1 MENLFL
7 RVLTLSLTAS
17 LVLLPLLALAPRLH
31 HRYAGRTFYVLW
43 LVLAVRL
50 VLPVPLTLPNPAVT
64 VDLPPARTVTLSGAV
79 QAPAAVTAPA
89 GAEGA
94 EAPAA
99 VGPAQPVSA
108 ETPRRPGVGWTQL
121 GAWLWLGGMA
131 SLLVYQGAGY
141 ALARRKLLRG
151 AEPGSEEET
160 ALLAAL
166 AAGLGVRRAPPLL
179 HTADAASPMVLGLVR
194 PVLLLPEGTLPAEE
208 LEVVLRHELTH
219 LKRHDVAYQ
228 ALLLLARTVHW
239 FNPLV
244 WWMGREAGRSL
255 ELCCDDAVVR
265 GRDEAFCRRYG
276 SVLLRTAAGG
286 RMPLSTQFGGG
297 KGQLKA
303 RLGNLFRKKR
313 NSAALVC
320 IALACA
326 LLCTSLV
333 ACEQAELTP
342 EEALDALEDSIAVE
356 GDRISFTVPEHC
368 GPEDL
373 WEITVSG
380 LSETEEGVVSLHY
393 FENEAWKAG
402 QGYAVGMTTEVW
414 QTVTALTLEAYPPQ
428 AYGTGTYTAARLGRT
443 IDLLALWRTANG
455 LPVEDIG
462 EWNRMAA
469 DAAMDALEGSM
480 TYDEGT
486 VTFTLPKLDL
496 PEELWRVQISGQAET
511 AELGGISLHYMEDAE
526 WTPGETYI
534 LEIPPEQWEEITQLS
549 LDAYCTAQPD
559 SDFLGF
565 EGTVDLLAGYRE
577 ANGIRGDALVYENEA
592 RGLTLTL
599 PGSWKEYGACQE
611 GEDSVIFYCAA
622 LGPETGGIAQV
633 SFLDEPLEA
642 VTDRDTLLGCRPGCY
657 VYSYGYQVPLPALQQ
672 ATREVRS
679 RYNALYEDFQ
689 HRLILSFSDGL
700 PVLPSD
706 KPDFSFNGTTF
717 SCGNQSWD
725 ITSRIKAATGIV
737 SAVPV
742 GDKIVVECHVGPKNG
757 TYCIFDTA
765 SKSFEANL
773 QGNHL
778 TWYNDDITTAVYSFW
793 SDVYAYDGRMIKSYD
808 LAEDAYIYDLA
819 FSEDRNALHVTIVH
833 GDGTEEADVIDL

>member
-7 RVLTLSLTAS
+7 RVLTLSLTVS

-43 LVLAVRL
+43 LLLAVRL
-50 VLPVPLTLPNPAVT
+50 VLPVQLTLPEPAVT
-64 VDLPPARTVTLSGAV
+64 VELPPSQAVTVPAVVRPRAEAAVSDVPQSAGAAEP
-79 QAPAAVTAPA
+79 APAAPEA
-89 GAEGA
+89 GRTL
-94 EAPAA
+94 
-99 VGPAQPVSA
+99 S
-108 ETPRRPGVGWTQL
+108 WTKL
-121 GAWLWLGGMA
+121 GTWLWLGGMA
-131 SLLVYQGAGY
+131 ALLVYQGVGY
-141 ALARRKLLRG
+141 ALARRRLLRD

-194 PVLLLPEGTLPAEE
+194 PVLLLPEGALPAEE

-255 ELCCDDAVVR
+255 ELCCDDAVVQ
-265 GRDEAFCRRYG
+265 GRDEAFRRRYG

-286 RMPLSTQFGGG
+286 RVPLSTRLGGG

-320 IALACA
+320 LALACA
-326 LLCTSLV
+326 LLVTSLV
-333 ACEQAELTP
+333 ACEQAKLTP

-443 IDLLALWRTANG
+443 IDLLALWRAANG
-455 LPVEDIG
+455 LMTGQEALDAVERSVAYENG
-462 EWNRMAA
+462 V
-469 DAAMDALEGSM
+469 L
-480 TYDEGT
+480 
-486 VTFTLPKLDL
+486 TFTLPDGY
-496 PEELWRVQISGQAET
+496 SAG
-511 AELGGISLHYMEDAE
+511 E
-526 WTPGETYI
+526 WTINIFGFESSSEMVSYLEDTDWQGGETYT
-534 LEIPPEQWEEITQLS
+534 LDFTPEQLRALTGLFMDIYLPAPEGAVDEWGNALLGYSRT
-549 LDAYCTAQPD
+549 LD
-559 SDFLGF
+559 L
-565 EGTVDLLAGYRE
+565 RE
-577 ANGIRGDALVYENEA
+577 AAGQTAGPSEVYVNETY
-592 RGLTLTL
+592 GFSLTL
-599 PGSWKEYGACQE
+599 PESWAEYGAYQE
-611 GEDSVIFYCAA
+611 QEDGSVLFYCAA
-622 LGPETGGIAQV
+622 LGPEVGGIAQV
-633 SFLDEPLEA
+633 HILSQPMEA
-642 VTDRDTLLGCRPGCY
+642 TTGRITLLGCRPGCY
-657 VYSYGYQVPLPALQQ
+657 VYSYGYQAPLPALQQ
-672 ATREVRS
+672 AALAVREQ
-679 RYNALYEDFQ
+679 YNILYSEFY
-689 HRLILSFSDGL
+689 DGL
-700 PVLPSD
+700 TL
-706 KPDFSFNGTTF
+706 TF
-717 SCGNQSWD
+717 EN
-725 ITSRIKAATGIV
+725 
-737 SAVPV
+737 
-742 GDKIVVECHVGPKNG
+742 
-757 TYCIFDTA
+757 
-765 SKSFEANL
+765 
-773 QGNHL
+773 
-778 TWYNDDITTAVYSFW
+778 
-793 SDVYAYDGRMIKSYD
+793 
-808 LAEDAYIYDLA
+808 
-819 FSEDRNALHVTIVH
+819 
-833 GDGTEEADVIDL
+833 

>member
-7 RVLTLSLTAS
+7 RVLTLSLTVS

-43 LVLAVRL
+43 LLLAVRL
-50 VLPVPLTLPNPAVT
+50 VLPLQLVLPEPAVT
-64 VDLPPARTVTLSGAV
+64 VELPPSQAVTVPAAVRPRAEAAVSDVPQFAGAAEP
-79 QAPAAVTAPA
+79 APAAP
-89 GAEGA
+89 
-94 EAPAA
+94 EA
-99 VGPAQPVSA
+99 VRTLS
-108 ETPRRPGVGWTQL
+108 WTQL

-131 SLLVYQGAGY
+131 ALLVYQGAGY
-141 ALARRKLLRG
+141 ALARRRLLRD

-179 HTADAASPMVLGLVR
+179 RTADAASPMVLGLAR
-194 PVLLLPEGTLPAEE
+194 PVLLLPEGALPAEE

-286 RMPLSTQFGGG
+286 RVPLSTRLGGG

-320 IALACA
+320 LALACA
-326 LLCTSLV
+326 LLVTSLV
-333 ACEQAELTP
+333 ACEQAKLTP

-356 GDRISFTVPEHC
+356 GDRISFTVPKHC

-414 QTVTALTLEAYPPQ
+414 QTVTELTLEAYPPQ

-443 IDLLALWRTANG
+443 IDLLALWRAANG
-455 LPVEDIG
+455 LMTGQEALDAVERSVAYENG
-462 EWNRMAA
+462 V
-469 DAAMDALEGSM
+469 L
-480 TYDEGT
+480 
-486 VTFTLPKLDL
+486 TFTLPDGY
-496 PEELWRVQISGQAET
+496 SAG
-511 AELGGISLHYMEDAE
+511 E
-526 WTPGETYI
+526 WTINIFGFESSSEMVSYLEDTDWQGGETYT
-534 LEIPPEQWEEITQLS
+534 LDFTPEQLRALTGLFMDIYLP
-549 LDAYCTAQPD
+549 AP
-559 SDFLGF
+559 
-565 EGTVDLLAGYRE
+565 EGTVDEWGNALLGYSRTLDLRE
-577 ANGIRGDALVYENEA
+577 AAGQSAGSSEVYVNETY
-592 RGLTLTL
+592 GFSLTL
-599 PGSWKEYGACQE
+599 PESWTEYGAYQE
-611 GEDSVIFYCAA
+611 QEDGSVLFYCAA
-622 LGPETGGIAQV
+622 LGPEVGGIAQV
-633 SFLDEPLEA
+633 HILSQPMEA
-642 VTDRDTLLGCRPGCY
+642 TTGRITLLGCRPGCY
-657 VYSYGYQVPLPALQQ
+657 VYSYGYQAPLPALQQ
-672 ATREVRS
+672 AALAVREQ
-679 RYNALYEDFQ
+679 YNILYSEFY
-689 HRLILSFSDGL
+689 DGL
-700 PVLPSD
+700 TL
-706 KPDFSFNGTTF
+706 TF
-717 SCGNQSWD
+717 EN
-725 ITSRIKAATGIV
+725 
-737 SAVPV
+737 
-742 GDKIVVECHVGPKNG
+742 
-757 TYCIFDTA
+757 
-765 SKSFEANL
+765 
-773 QGNHL
+773 
-778 TWYNDDITTAVYSFW
+778 
-793 SDVYAYDGRMIKSYD
+793 
-808 LAEDAYIYDLA
+808 
-819 FSEDRNALHVTIVH
+819 
-833 GDGTEEADVIDL
+833 

>member
-7 RVLTLSLTAS
+7 RVLTLSLTVS

-50 VLPVPLTLPNPAVT
+50 VLPLQPVLPEPAVT
-64 VDLPPARTVTLSGAV
+64 VELPPSQAVTVPAAVRPRAEAAVSDVPQSAGAAES
-79 QAPAAVTAPA
+79 APAAP
-89 GAEGA
+89 
-94 EAPAA
+94 EA
-99 VGPAQPVSA
+99 VRTLS
-108 ETPRRPGVGWTQL
+108 WTQL

-131 SLLVYQGAGY
+131 ALLVYQGAGY
-141 ALARRKLLRG
+141 ALARRRLLRD

-166 AAGLGVRRAPPLL
+166 AAGLGVQRAPPLL

-265 GRDEAFCRRYG
+265 GRDEAFRRRYG

-286 RMPLSTQFGGG
+286 RVPLSTRLGGG

-320 IALACA
+320 LALACA
-326 LLCTSLV
+326 LLVTSLV
-333 ACEQAELTP
+333 ACEQAKLTP

-414 QTVTALTLEAYPPQ
+414 QTVTELTLEAYPPQ

-443 IDLLALWRTANG
+443 IDLLALWRAANG
-455 LPVEDIG
+455 LMTGQEALDAVERSVAYENG
-462 EWNRMAA
+462 V
-469 DAAMDALEGSM
+469 L
-480 TYDEGT
+480 
-486 VTFTLPKLDL
+486 TFTLPDGY
-496 PEELWRVQISGQAET
+496 SAG
-511 AELGGISLHYMEDAE
+511 E
-526 WTPGETYI
+526 WTIHIFGFESSSEMVSYLADTDLQGGETYTLDFI
-534 LEIPPEQWEEITQLS
+534 PEQLRALTGLFMDIYLP
-549 LDAYCTAQPD
+549 AP
-559 SDFLGF
+559 
-565 EGTVDLLAGYRE
+565 EGTVDEWGNALLGYSRTLDLRE
-577 ANGIRGDALVYENEA
+577 AAGQTAGPSEVYVNETY
-592 RGLTLTL
+592 GFSLTL
-599 PGSWKEYGACQE
+599 PESWAEYGAYQE
-611 GEDSVIFYCAA
+611 QEDGSVLFYCAA
-622 LGPETGGIAQV
+622 LGPETGGVAQV
-633 SFLDEPLEA
+633 RFLDKPLEA
-642 VTDRDTLLGCRPGCY
+642 LTGRDTLLGYRPGCY
-657 VYSYGYQVPLPALQQ
+657 VYSYGYQAPLPALQQ
-672 ATREVRS
+672 ATQEVREQYDTLYS
-679 RYNALYEDFQ
+679 DLHEGLALTFENW
-689 HRLILSFSDGL
+689 
-700 PVLPSD
+700 PVS
-706 KPDFSFNGTTF
+706 
-717 SCGNQSWD
+717 
-725 ITSRIKAATGIV
+725 
-737 SAVPV
+737 
-742 GDKIVVECHVGPKNG
+742 
-757 TYCIFDTA
+757 
-765 SKSFEANL
+765 
-773 QGNHL
+773 HL
-778 TWYNDDITTAVYSFW
+778 EY
-793 SDVYAYDGRMIKSYD
+793 
-808 LAEDAYIYDLA
+808 
-819 FSEDRNALHVTIVH
+819 
-833 GDGTEEADVIDL
+833 

>member
-7 RVLTLSLTAS
+7 RVLTLSLTVS

-50 VLPVPLTLPNPAVT
+50 VLPLQPILPEPAVT
-64 VDLPPARTVTLSGAV
+64 VELPPSQAVTVPAAVRPRAEAAVSDVPQSAGAAEP
-79 QAPAAVTAPA
+79 APAAP
-89 GAEGA
+89 
-94 EAPAA
+94 EA
-99 VGPAQPVSA
+99 VRTFS
-108 ETPRRPGVGWTQL
+108 WTQL
-121 GAWLWLGGMA
+121 GAWLWLSGMA
-131 SLLVYQGAGY
+131 ALLVYQGAGY
-141 ALARRKLLRG
+141 VLARRRLLRD

-194 PVLLLPEGTLPAEE
+194 PVLLLPEGALPAEE

-276 SVLLRTAAGG
+276 SVLLRTATGG

-326 LLCTSLV
+326 LLVTSLV

-342 EEALDALEDSIAVE
+342 EEGLDALEDSIAVE
-356 GDRISFTVPEHC
+356 GDRISFTVPKHC

-414 QTVTALTLEAYPPQ
+414 QTVTELTLEAYPPQ

-455 LPVEDIG
+455 QMTGQEALDAVERSVAYENG
-462 EWNRMAA
+462 V
-469 DAAMDALEGSM
+469 L
-480 TYDEGT
+480 
-486 VTFTLPKLDL
+486 TFTLPDGY
-496 PEELWRVQISGQAET
+496 SAG
-511 AELGGISLHYMEDAE
+511 E
-526 WTPGETYI
+526 WTIHIFGFESSSEMVSYLEDTDWQGGETYT
-534 LEIPPEQWEEITQLS
+534 LDFTPEQLRALTGLFMDIYLP
-549 LDAYCTAQPD
+549 AP
-559 SDFLGF
+559 
-565 EGTVDLLAGYRE
+565 EGTVDEWGNALLGYSRTLDLRE
-577 ANGIRGDALVYENEA
+577 AAGQSAGSSEVYVNETY
-592 RGLTLTL
+592 GFSLTL
-599 PGSWKEYGACQE
+599 PESWAEYGAYQE
-611 GEDSVIFYCAA
+611 QEDGSVLFYCAA
-622 LGPETGGIAQV
+622 LGPEVGGIAQV
-633 SFLDEPLEA
+633 HILSQPMEA
-642 VTDRDTLLGCRPGCY
+642 TTGRITLLGWRPGCY
-657 VYSYGYQVPLPALQQ
+657 VYSYGYQAPLPALQQ
-672 ATREVRS
+672 AALTMREQ
-679 RYNALYEDFQ
+679 YNILYSEFY
-689 HRLILSFSDGL
+689 DGL
-700 PVLPSD
+700 TL
-706 KPDFSFNGTTF
+706 TF
-717 SCGNQSWD
+717 EN
-725 ITSRIKAATGIV
+725 
-737 SAVPV
+737 
-742 GDKIVVECHVGPKNG
+742 
-757 TYCIFDTA
+757 
-765 SKSFEANL
+765 
-773 QGNHL
+773 
-778 TWYNDDITTAVYSFW
+778 
-793 SDVYAYDGRMIKSYD
+793 
-808 LAEDAYIYDLA
+808 
-819 FSEDRNALHVTIVH
+819 
-833 GDGTEEADVIDL
+833 

>member
-89 GAEGA
+89 GAEAA

-99 VGPAQPVSA
+99 VEPAQPVPA

-121 GAWLWLGGMA
+121 GAWLWLGGVA
-131 SLLVYQGAGY
+131 ALLVYQGAGY
-141 ALARRKLLRG
+141 ALARRKLLRD

-179 HTADAASPMVLGLVR
+179 RTADAASPMVLGLAR
-194 PVLLLPEGTLPAEE
+194 PVLLLPEGALPAEE

-219 LKRHDVAYQ
+219 LKRRDVAYQ

-286 RMPLSTQFGGG
+286 RVPLSTWLGGG

-320 IALACA
+320 LALACA
-326 LLCTSLV
+326 LLVTSLV
-333 ACEQAELTP
+333 ACEQAKLTP

-356 GDRISFTVPEHC
+356 GDRISFTVPKHC

-414 QTVTALTLEAYPPQ
+414 QTVTELTLEAYPPQ

-443 IDLLALWRTANG
+443 IDLLALWRAANG
-455 LPVEDIG
+455 LMTGQEALDAVERSVAYENG
-462 EWNRMAA
+462 V
-469 DAAMDALEGSM
+469 L
-480 TYDEGT
+480 
-486 VTFTLPKLDL
+486 TFTLP
-496 PEELWRVQISGQAET
+496 
-511 AELGGISLHYMEDAE
+511 GGYSAGE
-526 WTPGETYI
+526 WTINIFGFESSSEMVSYLEDTDWQGGETYT
-534 LEIPPEQWEEITQLS
+534 LDFTPEQLRALTGLFMDIYLPAPEGAVDEWGNALLGYSRT
-549 LDAYCTAQPD
+549 LD
-559 SDFLGF
+559 L
-565 EGTVDLLAGYRE
+565 RE
-577 ANGIRGDALVYENEA
+577 AAGQTAGPSEVYVNETY
-592 RGLTLTL
+592 GFSLTL
-599 PGSWKEYGACQE
+599 PESWAEYGAYQE
-611 GEDSVIFYCAA
+611 QEDGSVLFYCAA

-633 SFLDEPLEA
+633 HILSQPMEA
-642 VTDRDTLLGCRPGCY
+642 TTGRITLLGCRPGCY
-657 VYSYGYQVPLPALQQ
+657 VYSYGYQAPLPALQQ
-672 ATREVRS
+672 AALTVREQ
-679 RYNALYEDFQ
+679 YNILYSEFY
-689 HRLILSFSDGL
+689 DGL
-700 PVLPSD
+700 TL
-706 KPDFSFNGTTF
+706 TF
-717 SCGNQSWD
+717 EN
-725 ITSRIKAATGIV
+725 
-737 SAVPV
+737 
-742 GDKIVVECHVGPKNG
+742 
-757 TYCIFDTA
+757 
-765 SKSFEANL
+765 
-773 QGNHL
+773 
-778 TWYNDDITTAVYSFW
+778 
-793 SDVYAYDGRMIKSYD
+793 
-808 LAEDAYIYDLA
+808 
-819 FSEDRNALHVTIVH
+819 
-833 GDGTEEADVIDL
+833 

>member
-7 RVLTLSLTAS
+7 RVLTLSLTVS

-43 LVLAVRL
+43 LLLAVRL
-50 VLPVPLTLPNPAVT
+50 VLPVQLILPEPAVT
-64 VDLPPARTVTLSGAV
+64 VELPPSQAVTVPAVVRPPAEAAVSDVPQSAGAAEP
-79 QAPAAVTAPA
+79 APAAP
-89 GAEGA
+89 
-94 EAPAA
+94 EA
-99 VGPAQPVSA
+99 VRTLS
-108 ETPRRPGVGWTQL
+108 WTQL

-131 SLLVYQGAGY
+131 ALLVYQGAGY
-141 ALARRKLLRG
+141 ALARRRLLRD

-179 HTADAASPMVLGLVR
+179 RTADAASPMVLGLVR

-286 RMPLSTQFGGG
+286 RVPLSTRLGGG

-320 IALACA
+320 LALACA
-326 LLCTSLV
+326 LLVTSLV
-333 ACEQAELTP
+333 ACEQAKLTP

-443 IDLLALWRTANG
+443 IDLLALWRAANG
-455 LPVEDIG
+455 LMTGQEALDAVERSVAYENG
-462 EWNRMAA
+462 V
-469 DAAMDALEGSM
+469 L
-480 TYDEGT
+480 
-486 VTFTLPKLDL
+486 TFTLPDGY
-496 PEELWRVQISGQAET
+496 SAG
-511 AELGGISLHYMEDAE
+511 E
-526 WTPGETYI
+526 WTIHIFGFESSSEMVSYLADTDLQGGETY
-534 LEIPPEQWEEITQLS
+534 T
-549 LDAYCTAQPD
+549 LDFTP
-559 SDFLGF
+559 
-565 EGTVDLLAGYRE
+565 
-577 ANGIRGDALVYENEA
+577 
-592 RGLTLTL
+592 
-599 PGSWKEYGACQE
+599 
-611 GEDSVIFYCAA
+611 
-622 LGPETGGIAQV
+622 
-633 SFLDEPLEA
+633 
-642 VTDRDTLLGCRPGCY
+642 
-657 VYSYGYQVPLPALQQ
+657 
-672 ATREVRS
+672 
-679 RYNALYEDFQ
+679 
-689 HRLILSFSDGL
+689 
-700 PVLPSD
+700 
-706 KPDFSFNGTTF
+706 
-717 SCGNQSWD
+717 
-725 ITSRIKAATGIV
+725 
-737 SAVPV
+737 
-742 GDKIVVECHVGPKNG
+742 
-757 TYCIFDTA
+757 
-765 SKSFEANL
+765 
-773 QGNHL
+773 
-778 TWYNDDITTAVYSFW
+778 
-793 SDVYAYDGRMIKSYD
+793 
-808 LAEDAYIYDLA
+808 
-819 FSEDRNALHVTIVH
+819 
-833 GDGTEEADVIDL
+833 

>member
-43 LVLAVRL
+43 LLLAVRL
-50 VLPVPLTLPNPAVT
+50 VLPVQLILPEPAVT
-64 VDLPPARTVTLSGAV
+64 VELPPSQAVTVPAVVRPRAEAAVSDVPQSAGAAEP
-79 QAPAAVTAPA
+79 APAAP
-89 GAEGA
+89 
-94 EAPAA
+94 EA
-99 VGPAQPVSA
+99 VRTLS
-108 ETPRRPGVGWTQL
+108 WTQL

-131 SLLVYQGAGY
+131 ALLVYQGAGY
-141 ALARRKLLRG
+141 ALARRRLLRD

-179 HTADAASPMVLGLVR
+179 RTVDAASPMVLGLAR
-194 PVLLLPEGTLPAEE
+194 PVLLLPEGQLPEE
-208 LEVVLRHELTH
+208 ALEVVLRHELTH

-368 GPEDL
+368 GPEED
-373 WEITVSG
+373 WEITISG
-380 LSETEEGVVSLHY
+380 LGKDGTDSP
-393 FENEAWKAG
+393 EAIAFLEDEDWQAG
-402 QGYAVGMTTEVW
+402 KTYGIGMTTEAW
-414 QTVTALTLEAYPPQ
+414 EAAAALTLEAYPPQ

-443 IDLLALWRTANG
+443 IDLLALWRAANG
-455 LPVEDIG
+455 LMTGQEALDAVERSVAYENG
-462 EWNRMAA
+462 V
-469 DAAMDALEGSM
+469 L
-480 TYDEGT
+480 
-486 VTFTLPKLDL
+486 TFTLPDGY
-496 PEELWRVQISGQAET
+496 SAG
-511 AELGGISLHYMEDAE
+511 E
-526 WTPGETYI
+526 WTIHIFGFESSSEMVSYLADTDLQGGETYT
-534 LEIPPEQWEEITQLS
+534 LDFTPEQLRALTGLFMDIYLP
-549 LDAYCTAQPD
+549 AP
-559 SDFLGF
+559 
-565 EGTVDLLAGYRE
+565 EGTVDEWGNALLGYSRTLDLRAAAGQTAGLSE
-577 ANGIRGDALVYENEA
+577 VYVNETY
-592 RGLTLTL
+592 GFSLTL
-599 PGSWKEYGACQE
+599 PESWTEYGAYQE
-611 GEDSVIFYCAA
+611 QEDGSVLFYCAA

-642 VTDRDTLLGCRPGCY
+642 VTGRGTLLGCRPGCY
-657 VYSYGYQVPLPALQQ
+657 VYSYGYQAPLAALQQ
-672 ATREVRS
+672 AALAVREQ
-679 RYNALYEDFQ
+679 YNILYSEFY
-689 HRLILSFSDGL
+689 DGL
-700 PVLPSD
+700 TL
-706 KPDFSFNGTTF
+706 TF
-717 SCGNQSWD
+717 EN
-725 ITSRIKAATGIV
+725 
-737 SAVPV
+737 
-742 GDKIVVECHVGPKNG
+742 
-757 TYCIFDTA
+757 
-765 SKSFEANL
+765 
-773 QGNHL
+773 
-778 TWYNDDITTAVYSFW
+778 
-793 SDVYAYDGRMIKSYD
+793 
-808 LAEDAYIYDLA
+808 
-819 FSEDRNALHVTIVH
+819 
-833 GDGTEEADVIDL
+833 

>member
-7 RVLTLSLTAS
+7 RVLTLSLTVS

-31 HRYAGRTFYVLW
+31 HRYAGRTFYALW
-43 LVLAVRL
+43 LLLAVRL
-50 VLPVPLTLPNPAVT
+50 VLPVQLTLPEPAVT
-64 VDLPPARTVTLSGAV
+64 VELPPSQAVTVPAVVRPRAEAAVSDVPQSAGAAEP
-79 QAPAAVTAPA
+79 APAAP
-89 GAEGA
+89 
-94 EAPAA
+94 EA
-99 VGPAQPVSA
+99 VRTLS
-108 ETPRRPGVGWTQL
+108 WTQL

-131 SLLVYQGAGY
+131 ALLVYQGAGY
-141 ALARRKLLRG
+141 ALARRRLLRD

-179 HTADAASPMVLGLVR
+179 RTADAASPMVLGLVR

-333 ACEQAELTP
+333 ACEQAKLTP

-368 GPEDL
+368 GPEED
-373 WEITVSG
+373 WEITISG
-380 LSETEEGVVSLHY
+380 WGKGGTDSPEAIAFLEDEDWQAGETYGI
-393 FENEAWKAG
+393 
-402 QGYAVGMTTEVW
+402 GMTTEAW
-414 QTVTALTLEAYPPQ
+414 EAAAALTLEAYPPQ

-443 IDLLALWRTANG
+443 IDLLALWRAANG
-455 LPVEDIG
+455 LMTGQEALDAVERSVAYENG
-462 EWNRMAA
+462 V
-469 DAAMDALEGSM
+469 L
-480 TYDEGT
+480 
-486 VTFTLPKLDL
+486 TFTLPDGY
-496 PEELWRVQISGQAET
+496 SAG
-511 AELGGISLHYMEDAE
+511 E
-526 WTPGETYI
+526 WTIHIFGFESSSEMVSYLADTDLQGGETYT
-534 LEIPPEQWEEITQLS
+534 LDFTPEQLRALTGLFMDIYLP
-549 LDAYCTAQPD
+549 AP
-559 SDFLGF
+559 
-565 EGTVDLLAGYRE
+565 EGTVDEWGNALLGYSRTLDLRE
-577 ANGIRGDALVYENEA
+577 ACRAATGQTAGPSEVYVNETY
-592 RGLTLTL
+592 GFSLTL
-599 PGSWKEYGACQE
+599 PESWTEYGAYQE
-611 GEDSVIFYCAA
+611 QEDGSILFYCAA

-633 SFLDEPLEA
+633 HILSQPMEA
-642 VTDRDTLLGCRPGCY
+642 TTGRITLLGCRPGCY
-657 VYSYGYQVPLPALQQ
+657 VYSYGYQAPLPALQQ
-672 ATREVRS
+672 AALAVREQ
-679 RYNALYEDFQ
+679 YNILYSEFY
-689 HRLILSFSDGL
+689 DGL
-700 PVLPSD
+700 TL
-706 KPDFSFNGTTF
+706 TF
-717 SCGNQSWD
+717 EN
-725 ITSRIKAATGIV
+725 
-737 SAVPV
+737 
-742 GDKIVVECHVGPKNG
+742 
-757 TYCIFDTA
+757 
-765 SKSFEANL
+765 
-773 QGNHL
+773 
-778 TWYNDDITTAVYSFW
+778 
-793 SDVYAYDGRMIKSYD
+793 
-808 LAEDAYIYDLA
+808 
-819 FSEDRNALHVTIVH
+819 
-833 GDGTEEADVIDL
+833 

>member
-50 VLPVPLTLPNPAVT
+50 VLPLQLVLPEPAVT
-64 VDLPPARTVTLSGAV
+64 VELPPSQAVTVPAVVRPRAEAAVSDVPQSAGAAEP
-79 QAPAAVTAPA
+79 APAAP
-89 GAEGA
+89 
-94 EAPAA
+94 EA
-99 VGPAQPVSA
+99 VRTLS
-108 ETPRRPGVGWTQL
+108 WTQL

-131 SLLVYQGAGY
+131 ALLVYQGAGY
-141 ALARRKLLRG
+141 ALARRRLLRD

-179 HTADAASPMVLGLVR
+179 RTADAASPMVLGLVR
-194 PVLLLPEGTLPAEE
+194 PVLLLPEGPLPAEE

-276 SVLLRTAAGG
+276 SVLLRTATGG

-333 ACEQAELTP
+333 ACEQAKLTP

-368 GPEDL
+368 GPEEE
-373 WEITVSG
+373 WEITISG
-380 LSETEEGVVSLHY
+380 LGKDGTDSPETIAFLEDED
-393 FENEAWKAG
+393 WQAG
-402 QGYAVGMTTEVW
+402 KTYGIGMTTEAW
-414 QTVTALTLEAYPPQ
+414 EAAAALTLEAYPPQ

-443 IDLLALWRTANG
+443 IDLLALWRAANG
-455 LPVEDIG
+455 LMTGQEALDAVERSVAYENG
-462 EWNRMAA
+462 V
-469 DAAMDALEGSM
+469 L
-480 TYDEGT
+480 
-486 VTFTLPKLDL
+486 TFTLPDGY
-496 PEELWRVQISGQAET
+496 PAG
-511 AELGGISLHYMEDAE
+511 E
-526 WTPGETYI
+526 WTIHIFGFESSSEMVSYLADTDLQGGETYT
-534 LEIPPEQWEEITQLS
+534 LDFTPEQLRALTGLFMDIYLP
-549 LDAYCTAQPD
+549 AP
-559 SDFLGF
+559 
-565 EGTVDLLAGYRE
+565 EGTVDEWGNALLGYSRTLDLRE
-577 ANGIRGDALVYENEA
+577 ACRAAAGQTAGPSEVYVNETY
-592 RGLTLTL
+592 GFSLTL
-599 PGSWKEYGACQE
+599 PESWTEYGAYQE
-611 GEDSVIFYCAA
+611 QEDGSILFYCAA

-633 SFLDEPLEA
+633 HILSQPMEA
-642 VTDRDTLLGCRPGCY
+642 TTGRITLLGCRPGCY
-657 VYSYGYQVPLPALQQ
+657 VYSYGYQAPLPALQQ
-672 ATREVRS
+672 AALAVREQ
-679 RYNALYEDFQ
+679 YNILYSEFY
-689 HRLILSFSDGL
+689 DGL
-700 PVLPSD
+700 TL
-706 KPDFSFNGTTF
+706 TF
-717 SCGNQSWD
+717 EN
-725 ITSRIKAATGIV
+725 
-737 SAVPV
+737 
-742 GDKIVVECHVGPKNG
+742 
-757 TYCIFDTA
+757 
-765 SKSFEANL
+765 
-773 QGNHL
+773 
-778 TWYNDDITTAVYSFW
+778 
-793 SDVYAYDGRMIKSYD
+793 
-808 LAEDAYIYDLA
+808 
-819 FSEDRNALHVTIVH
+819 
-833 GDGTEEADVIDL
+833 

>member
-7 RVLTLSLTAS
+7 RVLTLSLTVS

-43 LVLAVRL
+43 LLLAVRL
-50 VLPVPLTLPNPAVT
+50 VLPLQLVLPEPAVT
-64 VDLPPARTVTLSGAV
+64 VELPPSQAVTVPAAVRPRAEAAVSDVPQSAGAAEP
-79 QAPAAVTAPA
+79 APAAL
-89 GAEGA
+89 
-94 EAPAA
+94 EA
-99 VGPAQPVSA
+99 VRTLS
-108 ETPRRPGVGWTQL
+108 WTQL

-131 SLLVYQGAGY
+131 ALLAYQGAGY
-141 ALARRKLLRG
+141 ALARRRLLRD

-166 AAGLGVRRAPPLL
+166 AAGLGVRRVPPLL
-179 HTADAASPMVLGLVR
+179 RTADAASPMVLGLVR
-194 PVLLLPEGTLPAEE
+194 PVLLLPEGALPAEE

-276 SVLLRTAAGG
+276 SVLLRTATGG
-286 RMPLSTQFGGG
+286 RMPLSTRLGGG

-320 IALACA
+320 LALACA
-326 LLCTSLV
+326 LLVTSLV
-333 ACEQAELTP
+333 ACEQAKLTP

-414 QTVTALTLEAYPPQ
+414 QTVTELTLEAYPPQ

-443 IDLLALWRTANG
+443 IDLLALWRAANG
-455 LPVEDIG
+455 LMTGQEALDAVERSVAYENG
-462 EWNRMAA
+462 V
-469 DAAMDALEGSM
+469 L
-480 TYDEGT
+480 
-486 VTFTLPKLDL
+486 TFTLPDGY
-496 PEELWRVQISGQAET
+496 SAG
-511 AELGGISLHYMEDAE
+511 E
-526 WTPGETYI
+526 WTINIFGFESSSEMVSYLEDTDWQGGETYT
-534 LEIPPEQWEEITQLS
+534 LDFTPEQLRALTGLFMDIYLP
-549 LDAYCTAQPD
+549 AP
-559 SDFLGF
+559 
-565 EGTVDLLAGYRE
+565 EGTVDEWGNALLGYSRTLDLRAAAGQTAGLSE
-577 ANGIRGDALVYENEA
+577 VYVNETY
-592 RGLTLTL
+592 GFSLTL
-599 PGSWKEYGACQE
+599 PESWTEYGAYQE
-611 GEDSVIFYCAA
+611 QEDGSVLFYCAA

-633 SFLDEPLEA
+633 HILSQPMEA
-642 VTDRDTLLGCRPGCY
+642 TTGRITLLGCRPGCY
-657 VYSYGYQVPLPALQQ
+657 VYSYGYQAPLPALQQ
-672 ATREVRS
+672 AALAVREQ
-679 RYNALYEDFQ
+679 YNILYSEFY
-689 HRLILSFSDGL
+689 DGL
-700 PVLPSD
+700 TL
-706 KPDFSFNGTTF
+706 TF
-717 SCGNQSWD
+717 EN
-725 ITSRIKAATGIV
+725 
-737 SAVPV
+737 
-742 GDKIVVECHVGPKNG
+742 
-757 TYCIFDTA
+757 
-765 SKSFEANL
+765 
-773 QGNHL
+773 
-778 TWYNDDITTAVYSFW
+778 
-793 SDVYAYDGRMIKSYD
+793 
-808 LAEDAYIYDLA
+808 
-819 FSEDRNALHVTIVH
+819 
-833 GDGTEEADVIDL
+833 

>member
-7 RVLTLSLTAS
+7 RVLTLSLTVS

-31 HRYAGRTFYVLW
+31 HRYAGRTFYALW
-43 LVLAVRL
+43 LLLAVRL
-50 VLPVPLTLPNPAVT
+50 VLPVQLTLPEPAVT
-64 VDLPPARTVTLSGAV
+64 VELPPSQAVTVPAVVRPRAEAAVSDVPQSAGAAEP
-79 QAPAAVTAPA
+79 APAAP
-89 GAEGA
+89 
-94 EAPAA
+94 EA
-99 VGPAQPVSA
+99 VRTLS
-108 ETPRRPGVGWTQL
+108 WTQL

-131 SLLVYQGAGY
+131 ALLVYQGAGY
-141 ALARRKLLRG
+141 ALARRRLLRD

-194 PVLLLPEGTLPAEE
+194 PVLLLPEGALPAEE

-320 IALACA
+320 LALACA
-326 LLCTSLV
+326 LLVTSLV
-333 ACEQAELTP
+333 ACEQAKLTP

-428 AYGTGTYTAARLGRT
+428 AYGTGAYTAARLGRT
-443 IDLLALWRTANG
+443 IDLLTLWRTANG
-455 LPVEDIG
+455 LMTGQEALDAVERSVAYENG
-462 EWNRMAA
+462 V
-469 DAAMDALEGSM
+469 L
-480 TYDEGT
+480 
-486 VTFTLPKLDL
+486 TFTLPDGY
-496 PEELWRVQISGQAET
+496 SAG
-511 AELGGISLHYMEDAE
+511 E
-526 WTPGETYI
+526 WTIHIFGFESSSEMVSYLADTDLQGGETYT
-534 LEIPPEQWEEITQLS
+534 LDFTPEQLRALTGLFMDIYLP
-549 LDAYCTAQPD
+549 AP
-559 SDFLGF
+559 
-565 EGTVDLLAGYRE
+565 EGTVDEWGNALLGYSRTLDLRE
-577 ANGIRGDALVYENEA
+577 AAGQTAGPSEVYVNETY
-592 RGLTLTL
+592 GFSLTL
-599 PGSWKEYGACQE
+599 PESWAEYGAYQKQE
-611 GEDSVIFYCAA
+611 DGSVLFYCAA
-622 LGPETGGIAQV
+622 LGPEVGGIAQV
-633 SFLDEPLEA
+633 HILSQPMEA
-642 VTDRDTLLGCRPGCY
+642 TTGRITLLGCRPGCY
-657 VYSYGYQVPLPALQQ
+657 VYSYGYQAPLPALQQ
-672 ATREVRS
+672 AALAVREQ
-679 RYNALYEDFQ
+679 YNILYSEFY
-689 HRLILSFSDGL
+689 DGL
-700 PVLPSD
+700 TL
-706 KPDFSFNGTTF
+706 TF
-717 SCGNQSWD
+717 EN
-725 ITSRIKAATGIV
+725 
-737 SAVPV
+737 
-742 GDKIVVECHVGPKNG
+742 
-757 TYCIFDTA
+757 
-765 SKSFEANL
+765 
-773 QGNHL
+773 
-778 TWYNDDITTAVYSFW
+778 
-793 SDVYAYDGRMIKSYD
+793 
-808 LAEDAYIYDLA
+808 
-819 FSEDRNALHVTIVH
+819 
-833 GDGTEEADVIDL
+833 

>member
-50 VLPVPLTLPNPAVT
+50 VLPLQPVLPEPAVT

-79 QAPAAVTAPA
+79 RPRAEAAVSDVSQSAGAAEPAPAAP
-89 GAEGA
+89 
-94 EAPAA
+94 EA
-99 VGPAQPVSA
+99 VRTLS
-108 ETPRRPGVGWTQL
+108 WTQL
-121 GAWLWLGGMA
+121 GAWLWLGGVA
-131 SLLVYQGAGY
+131 ALLVYQGAGY
-141 ALARRKLLRG
+141 ALARRRLLRD

-160 ALLAAL
+160 TLLAAL

-179 HTADAASPMVLGLVR
+179 RTADAASPMVLGLAR

-208 LEVVLRHELTH
+208 LEVVLHHELTH

-286 RMPLSTQFGGG
+286 RVPLSTRLGGG

-320 IALACA
+320 LALACA
-326 LLCTSLV
+326 LLVTSLV
-333 ACEQAELTP
+333 ACEQAKLTP

-356 GDRISFTVPEHC
+356 GDRISFTVPKHC

-393 FENEAWKAG
+393 FENEAWRAG

-414 QTVTALTLEAYPPQ
+414 QTVTELTLEAYPPQ

-443 IDLLALWRTANG
+443 IDLLALWRAANG
-455 LPVEDIG
+455 LMTGQE
-462 EWNRMAA
+462 AL
-469 DAAMDALEGSM
+469 DAVGRSVAYENGVL
-480 TYDEGT
+480 
-486 VTFTLPKLDL
+486 TFTLPDGY
-496 PEELWRVQISGQAET
+496 SAG
-511 AELGGISLHYMEDAE
+511 E
-526 WTPGETYI
+526 WTINIFGFESSSEMVSYLEDTDWQGGETYT
-534 LEIPPEQWEEITQLS
+534 LDFTPEQLRALTGLFMDIYLPAPEGAVDEWGNALLGYSRT
-549 LDAYCTAQPD
+549 LD
-559 SDFLGF
+559 L
-565 EGTVDLLAGYRE
+565 RE
-577 ANGIRGDALVYENEA
+577 AAGQTAGPSEVYVNETY
-592 RGLTLTL
+592 GFSLTL
-599 PGSWKEYGACQE
+599 PESWAEYGAYQE
-611 GEDSVIFYCAA
+611 QEDGSVLFYCAA
-622 LGPETGGIAQV
+622 LGPEVGGIAQV
-633 SFLDEPLEA
+633 HILSQPMEA
-642 VTDRDTLLGCRPGCY
+642 TTGRITLLGCRPGCY
-657 VYSYGYQVPLPALQQ
+657 VYSYGYQAPLPALQQ
-672 ATREVRS
+672 AALTVREQ
-679 RYNALYEDFQ
+679 YNILYSEFY
-689 HRLILSFSDGL
+689 DGL
-700 PVLPSD
+700 TLTFENGPV
-706 KPDFSFNGTTF
+706 
-717 SCGNQSWD
+717 
-725 ITSRIKAATGIV
+725 
-737 SAVPV
+737 
-742 GDKIVVECHVGPKNG
+742 
-757 TYCIFDTA
+757 TYP
-765 SKSFEANL
+765 E
-773 QGNHL
+773 H
-778 TWYNDDITTAVYSFW
+778 
-793 SDVYAYDGRMIKSYD
+793 
-808 LAEDAYIYDLA
+808 
-819 FSEDRNALHVTIVH
+819 
-833 GDGTEEADVIDL
+833 

>member
-50 VLPVPLTLPNPAVT
+50 VLPLQPVLPEPAVT
-64 VDLPPARTVTLSGAV
+64 VELPPSQAVTVPAAVRPRAEAAVSDVPQSAGAAEP
-79 QAPAAVTAPA
+79 APAAPEA
-89 GAEGA
+89 GRTF
-94 EAPAA
+94 
-99 VGPAQPVSA
+99 S
-108 ETPRRPGVGWTQL
+108 WTQL
-121 GAWLWLGGMA
+121 GTWLWLGGVA
-131 SLLVYQGAGY
+131 ALLVYQGAGY
-141 ALARRKLLRG
+141 ALARRKLLRD

-179 HTADAASPMVLGLVR
+179 RTADAASPMVLGLAR
-194 PVLLLPEGTLPAEE
+194 PVLLLPEGQLPEE
-208 LEVVLRHELTH
+208 ALEVVLRHELTH
-219 LKRHDVAYQ
+219 LKRRDVAYQ

-320 IALACA
+320 LALACA
-326 LLCTSLV
+326 LLVTSLV
-333 ACEQAELTP
+333 ACEQAKLTP

-356 GDRISFTVPEHC
+356 GDRISFTVPKHC
-368 GPEDL
+368 GPEEL

-414 QTVTALTLEAYPPQ
+414 QTVTELTLEAYPPQ

-455 LPVEDIG
+455 LMTGQEALDAVERSVAYENG
-462 EWNRMAA
+462 V
-469 DAAMDALEGSM
+469 L
-480 TYDEGT
+480 
-486 VTFTLPKLDL
+486 TFTLPDGY
-496 PEELWRVQISGQAET
+496 SAG
-511 AELGGISLHYMEDAE
+511 E
-526 WTPGETYI
+526 WTIHIFGFESSSEMVSYLADTDLQGGETYT
-534 LEIPPEQWEEITQLS
+534 LDFTPEQLRALTGLFMDIYLP
-549 LDAYCTAQPD
+549 AP
-559 SDFLGF
+559 
-565 EGTVDLLAGYRE
+565 EGTVDEWGNALLGYSRTLDLRE
-577 ANGIRGDALVYENEA
+577 ACRAAAGQTAGPSEVYVNETY
-592 RGLTLTL
+592 GFSLTL
-599 PGSWKEYGACQE
+599 PESWTEYGAYQE
-611 GEDSVIFYCAA
+611 QEDGSVLFYCAA
-622 LGPETGGIAQV
+622 LGPEVGGIAQV
-633 SFLDEPLEA
+633 HILSQPMEA
-642 VTDRDTLLGCRPGCY
+642 TTGRITLLGCRPGCY
-657 VYSYGYQVPLPALQQ
+657 VYSYGYQAPLPALQQ
-672 ATREVRS
+672 AALAVREQ
-679 RYNALYEDFQ
+679 YNILYSEFY
-689 HRLILSFSDGL
+689 DGL
-700 PVLPSD
+700 TL
-706 KPDFSFNGTTF
+706 TF
-717 SCGNQSWD
+717 EN
-725 ITSRIKAATGIV
+725 
-737 SAVPV
+737 
-742 GDKIVVECHVGPKNG
+742 
-757 TYCIFDTA
+757 
-765 SKSFEANL
+765 
-773 QGNHL
+773 
-778 TWYNDDITTAVYSFW
+778 
-793 SDVYAYDGRMIKSYD
+793 
-808 LAEDAYIYDLA
+808 
-819 FSEDRNALHVTIVH
+819 
-833 GDGTEEADVIDL
+833 

>member
-7 RVLTLSLTAS
+7 RVLTLSLTVS

-43 LVLAVRL
+43 LLLAVRL
-50 VLPVPLTLPNPAVT
+50 VLPVQLILPEPAVT
-64 VDLPPARTVTLSGAV
+64 VELPPSQAVTVPAAVRPRAEAAVSDVPQSAGAAEP
-79 QAPAAVTAPA
+79 APAAPEA
-89 GAEGA
+89 GRTL
-94 EAPAA
+94 
-99 VGPAQPVSA
+99 S
-108 ETPRRPGVGWTQL
+108 WTQL

-131 SLLVYQGAGY
+131 ALLVYQGAGY
-141 ALARRKLLRG
+141 ALARRRLLRD

-179 HTADAASPMVLGLVR
+179 RTADAASPMVLGLVR

-276 SVLLRTAAGG
+276 SVLLRTATGG

-326 LLCTSLV
+326 LLATSLV
-333 ACEQAELTP
+333 ACEQAKLTP

-443 IDLLALWRTANG
+443 IDLLALWRAANG
-455 LPVEDIG
+455 LMTGQEALDAVERSVAYENG
-462 EWNRMAA
+462 V
-469 DAAMDALEGSM
+469 L
-480 TYDEGT
+480 
-486 VTFTLPKLDL
+486 TFTLPDGY
-496 PEELWRVQISGQAET
+496 SAG
-511 AELGGISLHYMEDAE
+511 E
-526 WTPGETYI
+526 WTIHIFGFESSSEMVSYLADTDLQGGETYT
-534 LEIPPEQWEEITQLS
+534 LDFTPEQLRALTGLFMDIYLP
-549 LDAYCTAQPD
+549 AP
-559 SDFLGF
+559 
-565 EGTVDLLAGYRE
+565 EGTVDEWGNALLGYSRTLDLRE
-577 ANGIRGDALVYENEA
+577 AAGQTAGPSEVYVNETY
-592 RGLTLTL
+592 GFSLTL
-599 PGSWKEYGACQE
+599 PESWAEYGAYQE
-611 GEDSVIFYCAA
+611 QEDGSVLFYCAA

-633 SFLDEPLEA
+633 HILSQPMEA
-642 VTDRDTLLGCRPGCY
+642 TTGRITLLGCRPGCY
-657 VYSYGYQVPLPALQQ
+657 VYSYGYQAPLPALQQ
-672 ATREVRS
+672 AALAVREQ
-679 RYNALYEDFQ
+679 YNILYSEFY
-689 HRLILSFSDGL
+689 DGL
-700 PVLPSD
+700 TL
-706 KPDFSFNGTTF
+706 TF
-717 SCGNQSWD
+717 EN
-725 ITSRIKAATGIV
+725 
-737 SAVPV
+737 
-742 GDKIVVECHVGPKNG
+742 
-757 TYCIFDTA
+757 
-765 SKSFEANL
+765 
-773 QGNHL
+773 
-778 TWYNDDITTAVYSFW
+778 
-793 SDVYAYDGRMIKSYD
+793 
-808 LAEDAYIYDLA
+808 
-819 FSEDRNALHVTIVH
+819 
-833 GDGTEEADVIDL
+833 

>member
-7 RVLTLSLTAS
+7 RVLTLSLTVS

-43 LVLAVRL
+43 LLLAVRL
-50 VLPVPLTLPNPAVT
+50 VLPVQLTLPEPAVT
-64 VDLPPARTVTLSGAV
+64 VELPPSQAVTVPAAVRPRAEAAVSDVPQSAGAAEP
-79 QAPAAVTAPA
+79 APAAPEA
-89 GAEGA
+89 GRTL
-94 EAPAA
+94 
-99 VGPAQPVSA
+99 S
-108 ETPRRPGVGWTQL
+108 WTQL
-121 GAWLWLGGMA
+121 GTWLWLGGMA
-131 SLLVYQGAGY
+131 ALLVYQGAGY
-141 ALARRKLLRG
+141 ALARRRLLRD

-179 HTADAASPMVLGLVR
+179 RTADAASPMVLGLAR
-194 PVLLLPEGTLPAEE
+194 PVLLLPEGALPAEE

-219 LKRHDVAYQ
+219 LKRRDVAYQ

-368 GPEDL
+368 GPEED
-373 WEITVSG
+373 WEITISG
-380 LSETEEGVVSLHY
+380 WGKGGTDSPEAIAFLEDEDWQAGETYGI
-393 FENEAWKAG
+393 
-402 QGYAVGMTTEVW
+402 GMTTEAW
-414 QTVTALTLEAYPPQ
+414 EAAAALTLEAYPPQ

-455 LPVEDIG
+455 LMTGQEALDAVERSVAYENG
-462 EWNRMAA
+462 
-469 DAAMDALEGSM
+469 AL
-480 TYDEGT
+480 
-486 VTFTLPKLDL
+486 TFTLPDGYSAGDWTIHIFGFK
-496 PEELWRVQISGQAET
+496 SGSKMVSYLEDTDWQ
-511 AELGGISLHYMEDAE
+511 GGK
-526 WTPGETYI
+526 TYTI
-534 LEIPPEQWEEITQLS
+534 DFTPEQLREHTRLFMDIYLP
-549 LDAYCTAQPD
+549 AP
-559 SDFLGF
+559 
-565 EGTVDLLAGYRE
+565 EGTVDEWGNELLGYSRTLDLRTAYRAATGQTAGHSE
-577 ANGIRGDALVYENEA
+577 VYVNETY
-592 RGLTLTL
+592 GFSLTL
-599 PGSWKEYGACQE
+599 PESWAEYGAYQE
-611 GEDSVIFYCAA
+611 QEDGSVLFYCAA

-642 VTDRDTLLGCRPGCY
+642 VTGRITLLGWRPGCY
-657 VYSYGYQVPLPALQQ
+657 VYLYGYQAPLHALQQ
-672 ATREVRS
+672 AALAVREQ
-679 RYNALYEDFQ
+679 YNILYSEF
-689 HRLILSFSDGL
+689 
-700 PVLPSD
+700 
-706 KPDFSFNGTTF
+706 
-717 SCGNQSWD
+717 
-725 ITSRIKAATGIV
+725 
-737 SAVPV
+737 
-742 GDKIVVECHVGPKNG
+742 
-757 TYCIFDTA
+757 
-765 SKSFEANL
+765 
-773 QGNHL
+773 
-778 TWYNDDITTAVYSFW
+778 
-793 SDVYAYDGRMIKSYD
+793 YDGMT
-808 LAEDAYIYDLA
+808 LTFE
-819 FSEDRNALHVTIVH
+819 N
-833 GDGTEEADVIDL
+833 

>member
-64 VDLPPARTVTLSGAV
+64 VELPPSQTVTVPAAVRPRAEAAVSDVPQSAGAAEP
-79 QAPAAVTAPA
+79 APAAP
-89 GAEGA
+89 
-94 EAPAA
+94 EA
-99 VGPAQPVSA
+99 VRTLS
-108 ETPRRPGVGWTQL
+108 WTQL

-131 SLLVYQGAGY
+131 ALLVYQGAGY
-141 ALARRKLLRG
+141 ALARRRLLRD

-166 AAGLGVRRAPPLL
+166 AAGLGVRRVPPLL
-179 HTADAASPMVLGLVR
+179 RTADAASPMVLGLVR

-276 SVLLRTAAGG
+276 SVLLRTATGG

-326 LLCTSLV
+326 LLATSLV
-333 ACEQAELTP
+333 ACEQAKLTP
-342 EEALDALEDSIAVE
+342 EEALNALEDSIAVE
-356 GDRISFTVPEHC
+356 GDRISFTVPKHC

-402 QGYAVGMTTEVW
+402 QGYAVGMTTEAW

-428 AYGTGTYTAARLGRT
+428 AYGTGTYTAVRLGRT
-443 IDLLALWRTANG
+443 IDLLALWRAANG
-455 LPVEDIG
+455 LMTGQEALDAVERSVAYENG
-462 EWNRMAA
+462 V
-469 DAAMDALEGSM
+469 L
-480 TYDEGT
+480 
-486 VTFTLPKLDL
+486 TFTLPDGY
-496 PEELWRVQISGQAET
+496 SAG
-511 AELGGISLHYMEDAE
+511 E
-526 WTPGETYI
+526 WTIHIFGFESSSEMVSYLADTDLQGGETYT
-534 LEIPPEQWEEITQLS
+534 LDFTPEQLRALTGLFMDIYLPAPEGAVDEWGTALLGYS
-549 LDAYCTAQPD
+549 RTLD
-559 SDFLGF
+559 L
-565 EGTVDLLAGYRE
+565 RE
-577 ANGIRGDALVYENEA
+577 AAGQTAGPSEVYVNETY
-592 RGLTLTL
+592 GFSLTL
-599 PGSWKEYGACQE
+599 PESWTEYGAYQE
-611 GEDSVIFYCAA
+611 QEDGSVLFYCAA

-633 SFLDEPLEA
+633 HILSQPMEA
-642 VTDRDTLLGCRPGCY
+642 TTGRITLLGCRPGCY
-657 VYSYGYQVPLPALQQ
+657 VYSYGYQAPLPALQQ
-672 ATREVRS
+672 AALAVREQ
-679 RYNALYEDFQ
+679 YNILYSDFYDVLT
-689 HRLILSFSDGL
+689 LI
-700 PVLPSD
+700 
-706 KPDFSFNGTTF
+706 
-717 SCGNQSWD
+717 
-725 ITSRIKAATGIV
+725 
-737 SAVPV
+737 
-742 GDKIVVECHVGPKNG
+742 
-757 TYCIFDTA
+757 
-765 SKSFEANL
+765 FEN
-773 QGNHL
+773 
-778 TWYNDDITTAVYSFW
+778 
-793 SDVYAYDGRMIKSYD
+793 
-808 LAEDAYIYDLA
+808 
-819 FSEDRNALHVTIVH
+819 
-833 GDGTEEADVIDL
+833 

>member
-31 HRYAGRTFYVLW
+31 YRYAGRTFYVLW

-50 VLPVPLTLPNPAVT
+50 VLPLQPVLPEPAVT
-64 VDLPPARTVTLSGAV
+64 VELPPSQAVTVPAVVRPRAEAAVSDVPQSAGAAEP
-79 QAPAAVTAPA
+79 APAAPEA
-89 GAEGA
+89 GRTF
-94 EAPAA
+94 
-99 VGPAQPVSA
+99 S
-108 ETPRRPGVGWTQL
+108 WTQL
-121 GAWLWLGGMA
+121 GTWLWLGGVA
-131 SLLVYQGAGY
+131 ALLVYQGAGY
-141 ALARRKLLRG
+141 ALARRKLLRD

-179 HTADAASPMVLGLVR
+179 RTVDAASPMVLGLAR
-194 PVLLLPEGTLPAEE
+194 PVLLLPEGQLPEE
-208 LEVVLRHELTH
+208 ALEVVLRHQLTH

-368 GPEDL
+368 GPEEE
-373 WEITVSG
+373 WEITISG
-380 LSETEEGVVSLHY
+380 LGKDGTDSPETIAFLEDED
-393 FENEAWKAG
+393 WQAG
-402 QGYAVGMTTEVW
+402 KTYGIGMTTEAW
-414 QTVTALTLEAYPPQ
+414 EAAAALTLEAYPPQ

-443 IDLLALWRTANG
+443 IDLLALWRAANG
-455 LPVEDIG
+455 LMTGQEALDAVERSVAYENG
-462 EWNRMAA
+462 V
-469 DAAMDALEGSM
+469 L
-480 TYDEGT
+480 
-486 VTFTLPKLDL
+486 TFTLPDGY
-496 PEELWRVQISGQAET
+496 SAG
-511 AELGGISLHYMEDAE
+511 E
-526 WTPGETYI
+526 WTIHIFGFESSSEMVSYLADTDLQGGETYT
-534 LEIPPEQWEEITQLS
+534 LDFTPEQLRALTGLFMDIYLP
-549 LDAYCTAQPD
+549 AP
-559 SDFLGF
+559 
-565 EGTVDLLAGYRE
+565 EGTVDEWGNALLGYSRTLDLRE
-577 ANGIRGDALVYENEA
+577 ACRAATGQTAGPSEVYVNETY
-592 RGLTLTL
+592 GFSLTL
-599 PGSWKEYGACQE
+599 PESWTEYGAYQE
-611 GEDSVIFYCAA
+611 QEDGSILFYCAA

-633 SFLDEPLEA
+633 HILSQPMEA
-642 VTDRDTLLGCRPGCY
+642 TTGRITLLGCRPGCY
-657 VYSYGYQVPLPALQQ
+657 VYSYGYQAPLPALQQ
-672 ATREVRS
+672 AALAVREQ
-679 RYNALYEDFQ
+679 YNILYSEFY
-689 HRLILSFSDGL
+689 DGL
-700 PVLPSD
+700 TL
-706 KPDFSFNGTTF
+706 TF
-717 SCGNQSWD
+717 EN
-725 ITSRIKAATGIV
+725 
-737 SAVPV
+737 
-742 GDKIVVECHVGPKNG
+742 
-757 TYCIFDTA
+757 
-765 SKSFEANL
+765 
-773 QGNHL
+773 
-778 TWYNDDITTAVYSFW
+778 
-793 SDVYAYDGRMIKSYD
+793 
-808 LAEDAYIYDLA
+808 
-819 FSEDRNALHVTIVH
+819 
-833 GDGTEEADVIDL
+833 

>member
-7 RVLTLSLTAS
+7 RVLTLSLTVS

-31 HRYAGRTFYVLW
+31 HRYAGRTFYALW
-43 LVLAVRL
+43 LLLAVRL
-50 VLPVPLTLPNPAVT
+50 VLPVQLTLPEPAVT
-64 VDLPPARTVTLSGAV
+64 VELPPSQAVTVPAVVRPRAEAAVSDVPQSAGAAEPVPAAPEAVRTLS
-79 QAPAAVTAPA
+79 
-89 GAEGA
+89 
-94 EAPAA
+94 
-99 VGPAQPVSA
+99 
-108 ETPRRPGVGWTQL
+108 WTQL

-131 SLLVYQGAGY
+131 ALLVYQGAGY
-141 ALARRKLLRG
+141 ALARRRLLRD

-194 PVLLLPEGTLPAEE
+194 PVLLLPEGALPAEE

-320 IALACA
+320 LALACA
-326 LLCTSLV
+326 LLVTSLV
-333 ACEQAELTP
+333 ACEQAKLTP

-428 AYGTGTYTAARLGRT
+428 AYGTGAYTAARLGRT
-443 IDLLALWRTANG
+443 IDLLTLWRTANG
-455 LPVEDIG
+455 LMTGQEALDAVERSVAYENG
-462 EWNRMAA
+462 V
-469 DAAMDALEGSM
+469 L
-480 TYDEGT
+480 
-486 VTFTLPKLDL
+486 TFTLPDGY
-496 PEELWRVQISGQAET
+496 SAG
-511 AELGGISLHYMEDAE
+511 E
-526 WTPGETYI
+526 WTIHIFGFESSSEMVSYLADTDLQGGETYT
-534 LEIPPEQWEEITQLS
+534 LDFTPEQLRALTGLFMDIYLP
-549 LDAYCTAQPD
+549 AP
-559 SDFLGF
+559 
-565 EGTVDLLAGYRE
+565 EGTVDEWGNALLGYSRTLDLRE
-577 ANGIRGDALVYENEA
+577 AAGQTAGPSEVYVNETY
-592 RGLTLTL
+592 GFSLTL
-599 PGSWKEYGACQE
+599 PESWAEYGAYQE
-611 GEDSVIFYCAA
+611 QEDGSVLFYCAA
-622 LGPETGGIAQV
+622 LGPEVGGIAQV
-633 SFLDEPLEA
+633 HILSQPMEA
-642 VTDRDTLLGCRPGCY
+642 TTGRITLLGCRPGCY
-657 VYSYGYQVPLPALQQ
+657 VYSYGYQAPLPALQQ
-672 ATREVRS
+672 AALAVREQ
-679 RYNALYEDFQ
+679 YNILYSEFY
-689 HRLILSFSDGL
+689 DGL
-700 PVLPSD
+700 TL
-706 KPDFSFNGTTF
+706 TF
-717 SCGNQSWD
+717 EN
-725 ITSRIKAATGIV
+725 
-737 SAVPV
+737 
-742 GDKIVVECHVGPKNG
+742 
-757 TYCIFDTA
+757 
-765 SKSFEANL
+765 
-773 QGNHL
+773 
-778 TWYNDDITTAVYSFW
+778 
-793 SDVYAYDGRMIKSYD
+793 
-808 LAEDAYIYDLA
+808 
-819 FSEDRNALHVTIVH
+819 
-833 GDGTEEADVIDL
+833 